1 MKFYSSFSPPPSLSE
16 KKCPK
21 TLQNYCYNSVTRVLE
36 KTDIIPFYEEIQSH
50 YESTK
55 LSTKLTRYT
64 MGDINALGFE
74 SGAFGDFSGQNT
86 NLATVLN
93 TNQIAKSEFD
103 KLPQDIRRL
112 FNFNFTDFIRS
123 VEDGSYE
130 QKLTDYAKQRAG
142 AIAKPGDGA
151 DPGSST

>member
-1 MKFYSSFSPPPSLSE
+1 MKFYSSFSPAPSLSE

-21 TLQNYCYNSVTRVLE
+21 TLQNYCFNSVTRVLE

-64 MGDINALGFE
+64 MGDINALGIE

-93 TNQIAKSEFD
+93 TNQIAKSEFE
-103 KLPQDIRRL
+103 KLPSDVRGI
-112 FNFNFTDFIRS
+112 FNNNFTDFIRS

-130 QKLTDYAKQRAG
+130 QKFIAFAKSKAG
-142 AIAKPGDGA
+142 GIENSGDA
-151 DPGSST
+151 AQ